1 MIRLILWLVQNKIV
15 QNENIEFEWQK
26 TLLFILLCG
35 LAGFVIIYLIVMAF
49 YFLIINLKKAFS
61 ENISFF
67 SFKTEL
73 SSMLDKKDDG
83 IFRALDDDIFVCP
96 ECNEKFP
103 LFSFIKVAEIDRATF
118 FSERKLCPHC
128 NAELKIC
135 PNCLNSVGKDDK
147 NCPVCTKA
155 LDSDTNENEIDD
167 KLFLKK
173 YGIFARCKRNYLPVL
188 DALSYKKDLCFG
200 ISFLIF
206 LIFALEGYG
215 IIPAAAFFAGGLIFG
230 LIFKIIETIRI
241 KSFLKESEKWE
252 KKMDRVRKD

>member
-35 LAGFVIIYLIVMAF
+35 LAGFGIIYLIVRAF
-49 YFLIINLKKAFS
+49 TSFIEVWKKAFS
-61 ENISFF
+61 NEGG
-67 SFKTEL
+67 SFKSNL
-73 SSMLDKKDDG
+73 SLMLDERKDGSTMMPRNDV
-83 IFRALDDDIFVCP
+83 IKCP
-96 ECNEKFP
+96 EYKEKFP
-103 LFSFIKVAEIDRATF
+103 LFIKGARIGRTRL

-135 PNCLNSVGKDDK
+135 PNCLQAVGKDDK

-167 KLFLKK
+167 KIFLKK
-173 YGIFARCKRNYLPVL
+173 YGIFARLKRSYPSVL
-188 DALSYKKDLCFG
+188 ESFSYKKVLCSK
-200 ISFLIF
+200 ISYLIF
-206 LIFALEGYG
+206 LIFSLEGYG

-230 LIFKIIETIRI
+230 LIFKIFETIRI
-241 KSFLKESEKWE
+241 KSFFKESEKWE
-252 KKMDRVRKD
+252 KEMDRIRPVEK